1 VIALCKSGERF
12 CECDSCLARAND
24 VSESKCLVGGR
35 NVDQSESRF
44 FHASV
49 KYKTLALEVS
59 SFSAERLSTEL
70 ISMRKSTGQPPAQK
84 EDIPSG
90 LTPATKLCSR
100 EANHPRQSRR

>member
-1 VIALCKSGERF
+1 MIPVIALCKSGERF
-12 CECDSCLARAND
+12 CRDSCLTSAND

-49 KYKTLALEVS
+49 RYLTLALEVS

-70 ISMRKSTGQPPAQK
+70 ISIRKSVV
-84 EDIPSG
+84 SW
-90 LTPATKLCSR
+90 L
-100 EANHPRQSRR
+100 SRRETYRVD

>member
-12 CECDSCLARAND
+12 CGWDSCLTRAND

-35 NVDQSESRF
+35 NVDQFESRF

-49 KYKTLALEVS
+49 RYLTLALDVS

-70 ISMRKSTGQPPAQK
+70 ISMRKSTYQP
-84 EDIPSG
+84 IV
-90 LTPATKLCSR
+90 
-100 EANHPRQSRR
+100 

>member
-12 CECDSCLARAND
+12 CRDSCLTRAND

-35 NVDQSESRF
+35 KVDQFESRF

-49 KYKTLALEVS
+49 MYLTLAFEVS

-70 ISMRKSTGQPPAQK
+70 ISIRKSNYQ
-84 EDIPSG
+84 
-90 LTPATKLCSR
+90 
-100 EANHPRQSRR
+100 PRQIGRRTKWIDTSYQIMLQ